1 MRGPQAL
8 SSRPHERPGRGQ
20 GRAGVQGPGSP
31 LPCTPHPATIQVGR
45 VGAPPVL
52 PVWPVPGT
60 HAPRGFHLK
69 GATGWRSPQIF
80 RGEPD
85 PPPKILW
92 CLRQVLLGTPGPVW
106 VGFFPT
112 FPAWPTRRTGPFLGA
127 PGKPAGFRSTP
138 GRPSGSPHPQRRV
151 RSVSHRGW
159 SGTEV

>member
-92 CLRQVLLGTPGPVW
+92 CLRQVLLGTPRARLGGIFSHLSSLAHPAHRPFPWCSREARGVQEHPREAEWVPSPSAACAVGQPSRVVW
-106 VGFFPT
+106 N
-112 FPAWPTRRTGPFLGA
+112 
-127 PGKPAGFRSTP
+127 
-138 GRPSGSPHPQRRV
+138 
-151 RSVSHRGW
+151 
-159 SGTEV
+159 